1 MRTPIRWGPVILL
14 QGANGLSGVGNA
26 IVMITIP
33 WLVLETT
40 DSPAAAGLVAAISS
54 VPGILAAPFAGWAV
68 DRIGRRTISVI
79 SDLLS
84 AVSVASFPLVAL
96 VADLTLPVIVALAL
110 LGAVFDPA
118 GYTGR
123 KSLIPDVATASG
135 VNVDRL
141 NGWHEGIFAIG
152 WTLGPLVGAVL
163 IATVGAVQ
171 SFWVPCALAVIAAL
185 LVALLRVG
193 DAGQVA
199 RAEAEAAGHG
209 EEGFWRPA
217 LRGLRIIWHDP
228 ILRALTIAVM
238 VLAAIYLPTESV
250 VLPTHFEDIA
260 RPDAFGLV
268 IAALAGGST
277 VGAFGYGWLSARL
290 SRLTLTRIV
299 LVGTMVSIV
308 PLAMLPPLPVMLLAA
323 FVLGLSWG
331 PMNPLLTTIVQRRVP
346 ADAQGRVFGIQLSV
360 FYAAPPIAMLLTGL
374 AIESWG
380 VRITYLV
387 LAALMVATSGA
398 VLLMRSIRGVND

>member
-1 MRTPIRWGPVILL
+1 
-14 QGANGLSGVGNA
+14 
-26 IVMITIP
+26 
-33 WLVLETT
+33 
-40 DSPAAAGLVAAISS
+40 
-54 VPGILAAPFAGWAV
+54 
-68 DRIGRRTISVI
+68 
-79 SDLLS
+79 
-84 AVSVASFPLVAL
+84 
-96 VADLTLPVIVALAL
+96 
-110 LGAVFDPA
+110 
-118 GYTGR
+118 
-123 KSLIPDVATASG
+123 
-135 VNVDRL
+135 
-141 NGWHEGIFAIG
+141 
-152 WTLGPLVGAVL
+152 
-163 IATVGAVQ
+163 
-171 SFWVPCALAVIAAL
+171 
-185 LVALLRVG
+185 
-193 DAGQVA
+193 
-199 RAEAEAAGHG
+199 
-209 EEGFWRPA
+209 
-217 LRGLRIIWHDP
+217 
-228 ILRALTIAVM
+228 LTIAVM

-299 LVGTMVSIV
+299 LVGTMISIV